1 MVERGF
7 LPSKQIVS
15 GPLLL
20 ALLIVWSSDLLAQP
34 PSQPATKGA
43 TAEQIKVDRLITQL
57 GDSQYAN
64 RVRAQEELKQLGLAA
79 FDALHRA
86 QGLRECL
93 HQPTPPGR
101 ARLFDDNNAQPT
113 VNHGTPR

>member
-20 ALLIVWSSDLLAQP
+20 ALLIVWSSDLLAQA
-34 PSQPATKGA
+34 PSQPATNGA

-86 QGLRECL
+86 QE
-93 HQPTPPGR
+93 H
-101 ARLFDDNNAQPT
+101 DDI
-113 VNHGTPR
+113 